1 MPILNMNHTSLHVE
15 DVKRAYHFYNEVLGL
30 DVVRIIGSEESP
42 SIVFLQGIE
51 LSKRRPNEEGAG
63 CFSHLGLEVENIEEV
78 VKELERKGVVFETE
92 IRDIIFEKEKKA
104 VKITFFRDPD
114 ANRVE
119 LVEWRDL

>member
-1 MPILNMNHTSLHVE
+1 MSILNMNHTSLHVE
-15 DVKRAYHFYNEVLGL
+15 DVKRAYLFYNEVLGL

-42 SIVFLQGIE
+42 RIVFLQGIE
-51 LSKRRPNEEGAG
+51 LSKKRLDEESAG

-92 IRDIIFEKEKKA
+92 IRDIKFEEERKA

-114 ANRVE
+114 GNRVE